1 MWKWRSKKAKWLAP
15 SHLLNRCRWI
25 WLVALLVPSPMLILS
40 HREEEIL
47 QSLSKT
53 HTHTHTPQS
62 WQTICSINTKL
73 CVCTWTRISVW
84 VHCAL
89 AHALLYI
96 QSVSLH
102 VIFFMDFYLFLKL
115 LLRHH
120 LTWRLPSPSLHTA
133 ELISPP
139 YNFCACKYLHFY
151 IYHIGGDIAH
161 LDGQRQRLNSKT

>member
-1 MWKWRSKKAKWLAP
+1 MSVNLVSCSSGPKSHAHPISPRGRDFAK
-15 SHLLNRCRWI
+15 SEQN
-25 WLVALLVPSPMLILS
+25 
-40 HREEEIL
+40 
-47 QSLSKT
+47 
-53 HTHTHTPQS
+53 THTHTPQS

-139 YNFCACKYLHFY
+139 YNFCACKYLYFY

-161 LDGQRQRLNSKT
+161 LDGQGQRQYKMTRSSDPQTSISRK